1 MIVGHATYM
10 KIHMLVL
17 VSCYM
22 NIMQVDVFIFT
33 AIVVICMLMDK
44 ITRLLILVCELL

>member
-1 MIVGHATYM
+1 MIVGHATDM
-10 KIHMLVL
+10 KIYMLVH

-22 NIMQVDVFIFT
+22 KIMHVDVFIFT
-33 AIVVICMLMDK
+33 AIVVICMLMDE